1 MPEFITADFAPETR
15 ALPPSLPD
23 GQFVCAW
30 SVFIGEPGE
39 SPNQSNNVIRMFHLE
54 KTQGLNHAQP
64 LEAMGT
70 VVRPPEVEALGG
82 FVFLE
87 DGQANDGVPGPTGST
102 VYFDGF
108 MVNIKPGKTPY
119 PSGSEPINHAQ
130 DVDLAVKV
138 YQDLLR

>member
-23 GQFVCAW
+23 GRFVCAW

-39 SPNQSNNVIRMFHLE
+39 SPNQSNNVIRMIHLE
-54 KTQGLNHAQP
+54 KTQELSPAEP

-87 DGQANDGVPGPTGST
+87 DGQANDGVPGRFGRPAVVPGSCPAR
-102 VYFDGF
+102 
-108 MVNIKPGKTPY
+108 MQEAHLLL
-119 PSGSEPINHAQ
+119 PSSRE
-130 DVDLAVKV
+130 LEE
-138 YQDLLR
+138 